1 MSICSVMVSTS
12 DPVLES
18 INDTAVR
25 MVINCNT
32 TYLNKDDV
40 RLNVSL
46 GMKNLSASISCS
58 KDHDQ
63 STYIQGLTCGH
74 EYLMSVF
81 WYHSDASQYNLHP
94 CVLAQNISYTH
105 KHKKCSGI

>member
-1 MSICSVMVSTS
+1 MVSI
-12 DPVLES
+12 PVIES
-18 INDTAVR
+18 TNDTAVR
-25 MVINCNT
+25 MVINCST
-32 TYLNKDDV
+32 KYLNKADV

-46 GMKNLSASISCS
+46 GMKNLSASVSCS

-63 STYIQGLTCGH
+63 STYIRGLSCGH
-74 EYLMSVF
+74 KYLVSVF
-81 WYHSDASQYNLHP
+81 WYHSDANQYHLHP